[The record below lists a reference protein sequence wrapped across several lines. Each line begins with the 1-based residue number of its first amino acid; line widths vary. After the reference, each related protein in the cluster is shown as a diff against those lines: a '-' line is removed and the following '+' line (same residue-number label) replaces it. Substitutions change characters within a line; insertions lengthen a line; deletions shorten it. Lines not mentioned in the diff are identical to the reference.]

1 MKKLLLKVLIF
12 TAVLTFSG
20 ISHLFGADRSPIN
33 VNLIIDGSS
42 AFSAVKADVTAWL
55 TGRLDQILAD
65 GDRVTIWSAGSSEAK
80 VVYTGTMSA
89 AADRDAAKKSIRDL
103 TGSGTQADFSGALR
117 GAANLQASGYSY
129 TLMIC
134 ASNSALSN
142 LLSGSQ
148 SALMRFS
155 RVDDFSGW
163 KAIVVGLNIDAR
175 VKRSAAAFFQ

>member
-1 MKKLLLKVLIF
+1 MKKLRFKVLIF
-12 TAVLTFSG
+12 AAVLTFFGFSQV
-20 ISHLFGADRSPIN
+20 FGADRSPIN

-42 AFSAVKADVTAWL
+42 AFTDVKANVTTWM

-65 GDRVTIWSAGSSEAK
+65 GDRVTVWSAGPEAK

-89 AADRDAAKKSIRDL
+89 AADREAVKKIVRDL
-103 TGSGTQADFSGALR
+103 AGSGTQADFSGALR

-129 TLMIC
+129 TLLVC

-142 LLSGSQ
+142 LLSGPQ
-148 SALMRFS
+148 SGLMRFS
-155 RVDDFSGW
+155 RVEDFSGW

-175 VKRSAAAFFQ
+175 VRRSAAAFFQ